1 MTTTDPRAQAEQRMA
16 IELHYAFN
24 NAVPVRPSGGT
35 LSTQELAACW
45 NAAAKLAAEEIAKVA
60 AVVGHDD
67 RDDCWLGAPGY
78 PPVPEGHV
86 HPHPPRPVPWH
97 LVCAEAEKGGK
108 P

>member
-1 MTTTDPRAQAEQRMA
+1 MTTTPDPREQAEQRLARGMA
-16 IELHYAFN
+16 MSTIHGQVPS
-24 NAVPVRPSGGT
+24 AVHAWIV
-35 LSTQELAACW
+35 EKC
-45 NAAAKLAAEEIAKVA
+45 AKLAAEEIAKVA
-60 AVVGHDD
+60 LVVGHDD

-97 LVCAEAEKGGK
+97 LVCADVEK